1 MSTEVVVRKYR
12 TRIPEAHRAS
22 LDTRLAWLWH
32 QRFGTVQTVW
42 RQSPDLLDKTAA
54 TLILQAVMAMDLA
67 SIEQLLQRLEGGAL
81 EDTALQE
88 QESRVPL

>member
-12 TRIPEAHRAS
+12 TRVPEAHRAS
-22 LDTRLAWLWH
+22 PDTRLAWLWH

-54 TLILQAVMAMDLA
+54 TLILQAVMAKDLA